1 MLDGVYLSTHEG
13 RFVDV
18 NDAFVKMFGYS
29 TKDEMLDIKDIRKE
43 LYFSPEERGSH
54 VLDTGKEEVEA
65 YRMRR
70 RDGSEIWVED
80 HGRYIHDK
88 HGNVIYHEG
97 MLRDITE
104 RKRAEEAVS
113 KSEEKYRMIF
123 QNSPLGLFRSTFD
136 GHLLEVNPAMAK
148 MFGYDS
154 PESTI
159 QEIHNVAE
167 QMYSDPN
174 DRAKIVAEQL
184 RSSAV
189 THHLNRYKRRDG
201 SELIANLYLNT
212 VRDPNGQPFCL
223 EGIVEDI
230 TEQKRLEDELKQ
242 YSENLAKLVEER
254 TKKLQESEDAL
265 RAARERLEYAV
276 KSNPAAIYTGKPLPD
291 YSDWNSTFMS
301 DRVTTLFGYKP
312 EQFTDFEF
320 WKAHVHPD
328 DRSITSQAAARIL
341 KEGMGSF
348 EYRFLHID
356 GTYRWIREETRVN
369 FDKYGKAIE
378 VYGYL
383 TDITELKRSEETIR
397 ESEARYRRLF
407 ESSPISLW
415 EEDFSEVKKYFV
427 NLREKGIRDLR
438 RHFKEHQEELVNC
451 ASMVKVLD
459 VNEATLAM
467 YGARSADELRGEL
480 RRIFPP
486 EFEDNFRE
494 EVAALWDGKTKF
506 TIEFDNQTLSG
517 ETKHVDLLLNVVP
530 GYEDTLAK
538 VLISIID
545 LTERRR
551 MEQRLQQA
559 ERLAVVGETAAMVGH
574 DLRNPLQ
581 GISGAV
587 HLLKES
593 SLGEKEKNEMLQ
605 VIEKC
610 LAYSDAIVRDL
621 TDYSSTIQLT
631 LEEAT
636 PKRVV
641 AATLGAVHVP
651 QNIAVQD
658 STEDHPFLSV
668 DLNRIH
674 RVFVNLIVNALD
686 AMPQGGTLTIR
697 SKQSNGC
704 AEIELSDTGAGMTEE
719 VMENLWKPLH
729 TTKAKGMGLGLAICK
744 RIVEAHGGTISVK
757 SRVGEGT
764 TATVRIPLKERG

>member
-1 MLDGVYLSTHEG
+1 
-13 RFVDV
+13 
-18 NDAFVKMFGYS
+18 
-29 TKDEMLDIKDIRKE
+29 
-43 LYFSPEERGSH
+43 
-54 VLDTGKEEVEA
+54 
-65 YRMRR
+65 
-70 RDGSEIWVED
+70 
-80 HGRYIHDK
+80 
-88 HGNVIYHEG
+88 
-97 MLRDITE
+97 
-104 RKRAEEAVS
+104 
-113 KSEEKYRMIF
+113 MIF

-148 MFGYDS
+148 MFGFDS
-154 PESTI
+154 PEATI

-167 QMYSDPN
+167 QMYSNPD
-174 DRAKIVAEQL
+174 DRTRIVAEQL
-184 RSSAV
+184 RSTKV
-189 THHLNRYKRRDG
+189 THHRNRYKRKDG

-212 VRDPNGQPFCL
+212 VRDSNGEPFCL

-230 TEQKRLEDELKQ
+230 TEQKRMEDELKQ
-242 YSENLAKLVEER
+242 YSENLANLVEER

-291 YSDWNSTFMS
+291 YSDWNPNFMS
-301 DRVTTLFGYKP
+301 NRITALLGYKP
-312 EQFTDFEF
+312 EQFTGPEF
-320 WKAHVHPD
+320 WKTHVHPD
-328 DRSITSQAAARIL
+328 DRSITTQATSRIL
-341 KEGMGSF
+341 REGMGAF

-356 GTYRWIREETRVN
+356 GTYRWVREEARVN
-369 FDKYGKAIE
+369 FDKFGKAIE

-383 TDITELKRSEETIR
+383 ADITELKRSEEATR

-427 NLREKGIRDLR
+427 NLREKGISDLR
-438 RHFKEHQEELVNC
+438 GHFKEHPEELASC

-459 VNEATLAM
+459 VNGATLAM
-467 YGARSADELRGEL
+467 YGARSADELRGEV
-480 RRIFPP
+480 RRIFTH

-494 EVAALWDGKTKF
+494 ELTALWDGKTRY
-506 TIEFDNQTLSG
+506 TSEFDNQTLSG
-517 ETKHVDLLLNVVP
+517 EAKHVNLLLNVIP
-530 GYEDTLAK
+530 GYEESLAK
-538 VLISIID
+538 VLVSIID
-545 LTERRR
+545 LTERKR
-551 MEQRLQQA
+551 MEQRLHQA

-587 HLLKES
+587 HLLKEP
-593 SLGEKEKNEMLQ
+593 SLGEKEKNDMLE

-621 TDYSSTIQLT
+621 TDYSSALQLS
-631 LEEAT
+631 LEAT
-636 PKRVV
+636 TPKAIV
-641 AATLGAVHVP
+641 AAALGAVRVP
-651 QNIAVQD
+651 QNVAVQD
-658 STEDHPFLSV
+658 STEDRPVLHV
-668 DLNRIH
+668 DLNRVH

-686 AMPQGGTLTIR
+686 AMSQGGTLTIL
-697 SKQSNGC
+697 SNQLDGC
-704 AEIELSDTGAGMTEE
+704 VDIELSDTGAGMTEE

-764 TATVRIPLKERG
+764 TATVRIPLKDADRLE